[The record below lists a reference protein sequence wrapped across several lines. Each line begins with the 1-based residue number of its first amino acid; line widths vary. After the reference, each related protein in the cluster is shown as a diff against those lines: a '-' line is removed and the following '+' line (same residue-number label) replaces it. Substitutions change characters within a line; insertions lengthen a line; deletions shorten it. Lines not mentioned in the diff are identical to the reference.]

1 MKKTLFMLMSLDGK
15 ISTGAVDDRDVDKD
29 LPNIR
34 GASEGLHQYYDIEK
48 TTDWYSLNTGKV
60 MTKVGWNEPKG
71 KIERIPVR
79 FVIVDNKPH
88 LTELG
93 VKNLLARLEMLNIV
107 TTNPN
112 HPALGIDADNLNVW
126 QFNNEIDFKRLFE
139 LVEKQGAKAIT
150 IQSGGDMNAVLLR
163 AGLID
168 ELSIVVA
175 PVLIGGK
182 ETPSLIGGDPLQSEE
197 DLRKIKALELIS
209 VKKLEHNY
217 LHLRYKVMQPN

>member
-1 MKKTLFMLMSLDGK
+1 MLMSLDGK

-34 GASEGLHQYYDIEK
+34 GTSEGLHQYYDIEK

-60 MTKVGWNEPKG
+60 MAKVGWNEPKG

-93 VKNLLARLEMLNIV
+93 VKNLLARVEMLNIV

-112 HPALGIDADNLNVW
+112 HPALGINAENLNVW
-126 QFNNEIDFKRLFE
+126 HFKDAIDFKKLFGLIE
-139 LVEKQGAKAIT
+139 QQGAKAIT

-182 ETPSLIGGDPLQSEE
+182 DTPSLIGGDSLKRER
-197 DLRKIKALELIS
+197 DLRKLRALELLK
-209 VKKLEHNY
+209 VKKLDNNY
-217 LHLRYKVMQPN
+217 LHLCYKVRP